1 MVATEQACHY
11 NPERRTF
18 VTLKIECMH
27 RLYNSSWEWS
37 FTSENLRKMRKFV
50 PVPIV
55 IFLSIMAVGCHRN
68 AQIAPATVDTGD
80 EKAAT
85 NSIAEADRLYS
96 QREDLAKARL
106 AVTVL
111 RQART
116 ADYGNFDAAWKLAR
130 ANYYLG
136 THTDGD
142 EADDAFREGIDAG
155 KAAVQLQGN
164 RAEGH
169 FWLGANYG
177 GSAELSTLAS
187 LSSVEDIRNEM
198 DAVIKID
205 ERFQNGSAYL
215 GLGQLYLR
223 APKVLGGDTAKSIQY
238 LQKGAQIGADNGL
251 IKLYLAEAYHEA
263 KRDDEARKQIDE
275 LLAMTP
281 SPDYLP
287 EHKDAVEKAKELQ
300 KKLK

>member
-1 MVATEQACHY
+1 MRE
-11 NPERRTF
+11 
-18 VTLKIECMH
+18 
-27 RLYNSSWEWS
+27 LYNSGQKSPLS
-37 FTSENLRKMRKFV
+37 AKNLRKIKNYV
-50 PVPIV
+50 PASIV
-55 IFLSIMAVGCHRN
+55 IFLSIIAAGCHRS
-68 AQIAPATVDTGD
+68 AEVAPATVDTGD
-80 EKAAT
+80 EKQAV
-85 NSIAEADRLYS
+85 NSIAEADSLYA

-136 THTDGD
+136 SHTDGD
-142 EADDAFREGIDAG
+142 EADDAFREGIDAA
-155 KAAVQLQGN
+155 KAAVKLHGD

-177 GSAELSTLAS
+177 GSAERSTLAG
-187 LSSVEDIRNEM
+187 LSSVEDIRSEM
-198 DAVIKID
+198 DTVIKID
-205 ERFQNGSAYL
+205 EKFQNGSAYL

-223 APKVLGGDTAKSIQY
+223 APKVLGGDTNKAIQY
-238 LQKGAQIGADNGL
+238 LQKGEQLAPENAL
-251 IKLYLAEAYHEA
+251 IKLNLAEAYHMA
-263 KRDDEARKQIDE
+263 GRDGESRKQIDA

-281 SPDYLP
+281 SPEYIP

>member
-1 MVATEQACHY
+1 MY
-11 NPERRTF
+11 
-18 VTLKIECMH
+18 
-27 RLYNSSWEWS
+27 RLYNSGQEWPQA
-37 FTSENLRKMRKFV
+37 FKKLRKFNYLL
-50 PVPIV
+50 PVTIV
-55 IFLSIMAVGCHRN
+55 IFLSIMVSACHRN
-68 AQIAPATVDTGD
+68 AAQVAPAGVDTGD
-80 EKAAT
+80 EKQAT
-85 NSIAEADRLYS
+85 NSIAEADRLYA

-136 THTDGD
+136 THSDGD
-142 EADDAFREGIDAG
+142 EADNAFREGIEAG

-177 GSAELSTLAS
+177 GVAERSTLAG

-205 ERFQNGSAYL
+205 EKFQNGSAYMA
-215 GLGQLYLR
+215 LGQLYMR
-223 APKVLGGDTAKSIQY
+223 APRVLGGDTPKAIQY
-238 LQKGAQIGADNGL
+238 LQKAAQIGPDNAL
-251 IKLYLAEAYHEA
+251 IKLNLAEAYHIA
-263 KRDDEARKQIDE
+263 GRDGESRKQIDE

-281 SPDYLP
+281 NPDYLP